1 MLVSLVRT
9 GLKAHTHAWCGVWI
23 CVRSKRPLHRRFGS
37 WSTGV
42 FQARTATGSELFS
55 LLTCPHTTAL
65 ILLIIFSPLEISSI
79 KIGKAI
85 RSWKCSLAVD
95 GLASQKRACF
105 WASWRQLDA
114 ILSRESYIKF
124 QTCSKTLRYRGDKSH
139 WKSHVHVHVH
149 VRFWSCN
156 FSGRSC
162 WCNFQRAAHKDC
174 KRQTWRW
181 YSDYFICPMPALS
194 VLYFV
199 IERSVLMA
207 LVFYY
212 KDILDVKNPVI
223 LRMFFVTERTPLTT
237 CSACVAK
244 SKNCH
249 WMQDSSL
256 GNTPISENHSLEF
269 HEIWHENT

>member
-1 MLVSLVRT
+1 MFS
-9 GLKAHTHAWCGVWI
+9 CGWRV
-23 CVRSKRPLHRRFGS
+23 
-37 WSTGV
+37 GV
-42 FQARTATGSELFS
+42 
-55 LLTCPHTTAL
+55 
-65 ILLIIFSPLEISSI
+65 
-79 KIGKAI
+79 
-85 RSWKCSLAVD
+85 
-95 GLASQKRACF
+95 
-105 WASWRQLDA
+105 
-114 ILSRESYIKF
+114 
-124 QTCSKTLRYRGDKSH
+124 SKTRVLLSFLAPTWCNFVARKLHQVSNMFENPSISRRQITLKITRSL
-139 WKSHVHVHVH
+139 H

-223 LRMFFVTERTPLTT
+223 LRMFFVTERTSLTT